1 MFLHLQKL
9 LKSLKKTITDKIDEI
24 FPIRGIC
31 GPIREKPWIT
41 AEISKLARI
50 KQRKYQRHGKSKKY
64 LELEN
69 KFKIE
74 LKHAISKYRENLM
87 QKLKSSCRSSGYFVP
102 KKMAERLGEN
112 FNKGFIFQLNYLYVI
127 PTLCERY

>member
-1 MFLHLQKL
+1 M
-9 LKSLKKTITDKIDEI
+9 
-24 FPIRGIC
+24 
-31 GPIREKPWIT
+31 
-41 AEISKLARI
+41 
-50 KQRKYQRHGKSKKY
+50 
-64 LELEN
+64 EN

-112 FNKGFIFQLNYLYVI
+112 FNKGFIFGKSH
-127 PTLCERY
+127 RYDPKRNIK